1 MALSGDKIAARKS
14 MARLGVPVTTG
25 VDRPLGSVE
34 EARAVAAEIGY
45 PVLFKATAG
54 GGGIGMS
61 RVDRPADLATAFES
75 ASSVALANFGNPD
88 LFMEK
93 YLRRARH
100 VEVQVLLDA
109 RDGVGFV
116 ERECSVQRRHQ
127 KLVEET
133 PSPAVGPRLRTRL
146 IDTAVRGLRG
156 LGYRN
161 AGTVEFL
168 LHDGRFTFNEVNARL
183 QVEHP
188 ITEMVTG
195 VDLVRQQIRI
205 AAGDG
210 LEVSQSELAHHGH
223 AIECRINAEDPIRNF
238 LPSPGRVVGYREPT
252 GSGVRIDSG
261 VAAGSVVPPYYDPL
275 LAKLVVHA
283 RNRRQAIEHM
293 RRSVDANEI
302 RRQYT
307 HRPFHRE
314 LLRRREFV
322 RGDLW
327 TTMVADLR
335 IAARLRSRGPWEE
348 RLAAIAAGLVA
359 SGQLAGG
366 ATYPLERLPV
376 ARRAR

>member
-1 MALSGDKIAARKS
+1 
-14 MARLGVPVTTG
+14 
-25 VDRPLGSVE
+25 
-34 EARAVAAEIGY
+34 
-45 PVLFKATAG
+45 
-54 GGGIGMS
+54 MS
-61 RVDRPADLATAFES
+61 RVDRPVDLASGFES
-75 ASSVALANFGNPD
+75 AGSVALANFGNAD
-88 LFMEK
+88 LFIEK

-100 VEVQVLLDA
+100 VEVQVLLDS
-109 RDGVGFV
+109 RGGVGFV

-127 KLVEET
+127 KRVEE
-133 PSPAVGPRLRTRL
+133 PRSPAVGPRLRTRL

-261 VAAGSVVPPYYDPL
+261 VAAAPGPPPSYDPL
-275 LAKLVVHA
+275 VSKVIRPTRNAGPADETMRAK
-283 RNRRQAIEHM
+283 NQG
-293 RRSVDANEI
+293 S
-302 RRQYT
+302 
-307 HRPFHRE
+307 
-314 LLRRREFV
+314 
-322 RGDLW
+322 
-327 TTMVADLR
+327 R
-335 IAARLRSRGPWEE
+335 IA
-348 RLAAIAAGLVA
+348 
-359 SGQLAGG
+359 
-366 ATYPLERLPV
+366 
-376 ARRAR
+376 